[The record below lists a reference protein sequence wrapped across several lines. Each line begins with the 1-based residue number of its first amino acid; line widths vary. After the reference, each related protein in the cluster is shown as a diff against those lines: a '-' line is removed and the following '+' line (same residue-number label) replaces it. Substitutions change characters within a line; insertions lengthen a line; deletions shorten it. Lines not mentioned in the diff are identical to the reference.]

1 MLIAGKTGS
10 GKSSLL
16 HTMISSAVLKYAPDQ
31 LRLVLLDFKKGV
43 EFQVYAEA
51 DLPHA
56 DIIGIESQRE
66 FGLSALEHLDRVM
79 QKRGE
84 MFREAGVQDV
94 AVGFASDLSG
104 PMPRILVVVDEFQE
118 LLLKMINWLNTAA
131 MLLDRVVRQ
140 GRSFGIHV
148 VLASQTLG
156 GSYSLPRTTLAQ
168 MAVRI
173 ALQCEGADAMMILS
187 EDNLAARETS
197 SCRASHLQ
205 RCQRSGRGES
215 AVSSCLNLEVGSDG
229 QAC

>member
-1 MLIAGKTGS
+1 MPLDFAKQACTFNCEPILFESGEAKVVDSDWSDFALELAEPPQDGVLNQVLERSVEEALQGNRVEVPFDTILPPAEAQGQGNSAEGLGIPLGQAGIGRSLQLRLGLGTAQHVLIAGKTGS

-51 DLPHA
+51 HLPHA

-94 AVGFASDLSG
+94 ASWVRKRPER
-104 PMPRILVVVDEFQE
+104 PM
-118 LLLKMINWLNTAA
+118 
-131 MLLDRVVRQ
+131 
-140 GRSFGIHV
+140 
-148 VLASQTLG
+148 
-156 GSYSLPRTTLAQ
+156 
-168 MAVRI
+168 
-173 ALQCEGADAMMILS
+173 
-187 EDNLAARETS
+187 
-197 SCRASHLQ
+197 RASW
-205 RCQRSGRGES
+205 
-215 AVSSCLNLEVGSDG
+215 
-229 QAC
+229 